1 MRKNGKRG
9 KVIAVAA
16 AGALVVLLASTIARC
31 AAAGN
36 LISLFFYNLMSQLID
51 LTPT

>member
-31 AAAGN
+31 AAAGPAGAGQGAGLS
-36 LISLFFYNLMSQLID
+36 LIHI
-51 LTPT
+51 

>member
-31 AAAGN
+31 AAAG
-36 LISLFFYNLMSQLID
+36 
-51 LTPT
+51 PAGAG

>member
-31 AAAGN
+31 AAAGLS
-36 LISLFFYNLMSQLID
+36 LIHI
-51 LTPT
+51 